1 MSTGLE
7 AALADRACPLCGS
20 RDESAV
26 FAPAAIDESRLGAFA
41 FSSRKTPEYMHYRL
55 ISCPDCDLLYAS
67 PAPAAA
73 ALSRAYREAAF
84 DSSEEA
90 RCAARTYAR
99 LLSKI
104 LPRLPDREG
113 ALDIGAGD
121 GAFLEELLAL
131 GFNGV
136 AGVEPS
142 EAPIASARAD
152 VRPLIRRG
160 LFAASDFHEGGFR
173 LVTSFQTLE
182 HVDDPLGVC
191 RGAYRLLKKNGAA
204 FFICH
209 DRRAWSARLLGLK
222 SPIFDVEH
230 LQLFSPASVR
240 SLLERAGFSDIAV
253 GPVLNRYPLHYW
265 LRLLPLPP
273 SWKERAVAWAKAAV
287 PGSWT
292 LALPAGNLAAIGYK
306 GSATK

>member
-1 MSTGLE
+1 MNTELSGAPAGRT
-7 AALADRACPLCGS
+7 CPLCGS
-20 RDESAV
+20 HDESDV
-26 FAPAAIDESRLGAFA
+26 FAPAEIDEARLDAFA
-41 FSSRKTPEYMHYRL
+41 YSSRKTPEYMHHRL

-73 ALSRAYREAAF
+73 DLARSYREAAF

-99 LLSKI
+99 LLSRI
-104 LPRLPDREG
+104 LKHLPDREG

-121 GAFLEELLAL
+121 GTFLEELLAL
-131 GFNGV
+131 GFSGV

-160 LFAASDFHEGGFR
+160 LFASKDFQEGAFR

-191 RGAYRLLKKNGAA
+191 RDAYRLLKKDGAI
-204 FFICH
+204 FLICH
-209 DRRAWSARLLGLK
+209 DRRAWSARLLGLR
-222 SPIFDVEH
+222 SPIFDLEH
-230 LQLFSPASVR
+230 LQLFSPASACA
-240 SLLERAGFSDIAV
+240 LLERAGFAEVEVEAIR
-253 GPVLNRYPLHYW
+253 NRYPLHYW
-265 LRLLPLPP
+265 LRLLPLPR
-273 SWKERAVAWAKAAV
+273 SWKVRVVAWAKASG
-287 PGSWT
+287 PGSWP
-292 LALPAGNLAAIGYK
+292 LSLPAGNLAAVGFK
-306 GSATK
+306 RLP